1 MFISN
6 ENMNYIIKIKKSLEN
21 SGVLIDVVT
30 DTVENKIKKEGGFL
44 GALLA
49 PLAASLVEPVIS
61 SVAEGIKV

>member
-1 MFISN
+1 
-6 ENMNYIIKIKKSLEN
+6 MNYIIKIKKSLEN
-21 SGVLIDVVT
+21 SGMLIDVVT

-49 PLAASLVEPVIS
+49 PLAASIVEPVIS

>member
-1 MFISN
+1 
-6 ENMNYIIKIKKSLEN
+6 MNYIIKIKKSLEN

-49 PLAASLVEPVIS
+49 PLAASLGEPVIS

>member
-1 MFISN
+1 
-6 ENMNYIIKIKKSLEN
+6 MNYIIKLEKSLEN

-30 DTVENKIKKEGGFL
+30 DTVKKKKGGFL

-49 PLAASLVEPVIS
+49 SLAASLVEPVIF